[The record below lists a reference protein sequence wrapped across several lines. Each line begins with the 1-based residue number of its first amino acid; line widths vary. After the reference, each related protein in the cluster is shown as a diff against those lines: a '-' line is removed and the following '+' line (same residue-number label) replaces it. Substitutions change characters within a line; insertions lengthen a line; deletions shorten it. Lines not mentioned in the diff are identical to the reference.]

1 MGKKDTACWFRACE
15 LRPDRREE
23 VQLEAVD
30 VRKKRL
36 AVVAAG
42 MVAGTLA
49 CLFIA
54 VPPRVP
60 FHFLRGFDRWSSLP
74 EPTSRGT
81 MSYEGFKLEAPEGEV
96 IKACRAE
103 LVPAGFREEPTDRG
117 KMWRSEAVTVALV
130 STRGVVY
137 VTVGRKATPLDHIRH
152 IYRKAAGS
160 MEVRR

>member
-1 MGKKDTACWFRACE
+1 
-15 LRPDRREE
+15 
-23 VQLEAVD
+23 VD

-49 CLFIA
+49 CLVIA

-60 FHFLRGFDRWSSLP
+60 FHFLRGFDRWSSHL
-74 EPTSRGT
+74 EPTSQGP
-81 MSYEGFKLEAPEGEV
+81 MIYDGFTREAPEGEE

-103 LVPAGFREEPTDRG
+103 LVPAGFREEPSDRG
-117 KMWRSEAVTVALV
+117 RMWRSEAVTVGLV

-137 VTVGRKATPLDHIRH
+137 VTVGRRATPLDHLRH
-152 IYRKAAGS
+152 IFRKAAGS
-160 MEVRR
+160 MDISR